1 MPIDIQFDTDI
12 CCGNC
17 REGRREHGFI
27 KYLIDQT
34 QFLREEIKAKN
45 KIITICLRH
54 NYNLHGPCFIENSN
68 NLNENIINIID
79 ELNNSSTLKD
89 DFKESSD
96 D

>member
-34 QFLREEIKAKN
+34 QFV
-45 KIITICLRH
+45 TICLRH

-68 NLNENIINIID
+68 DLNENIINIID

-89 DFKESSD
+89 GFKESND